1 MDPLKPQ
8 IHRCPHCGILL
19 EVTFG
24 EHQEFHVGVCPFC
37 SKIVEVPKDK
47 ELRDEDSQVFVEERS
62 CAQAG

>member
-24 EHQEFHVGVCPFC
+24 DHQEFHVGVCPFC

-47 ELRDEDSQVFVEERS
+47 ELIH
-62 CAQAG
+62 A